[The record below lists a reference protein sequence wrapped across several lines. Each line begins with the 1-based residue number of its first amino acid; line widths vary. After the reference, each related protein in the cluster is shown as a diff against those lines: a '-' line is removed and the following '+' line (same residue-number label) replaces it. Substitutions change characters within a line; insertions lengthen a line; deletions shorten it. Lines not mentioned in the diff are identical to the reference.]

1 MCFVELIIRQLLS
14 NAWNLKKKKKMLL
27 FSKSHSIFTSVS
39 VTKCGSMV
47 INDTFS
53 IKVYTRC
60 RESTEEE
67 VISVRERNAQEN
79 GEECYQRFHRGE
91 FSQV

>member
-1 MCFVELIIRQLLS
+1 M
-14 NAWNLKKKKKMLL
+14 NAWNLKKKKNVIILKYLTVY
-27 FSKSHSIFTSVS
+27 FTSVS

-47 INDTFS
+47 INDTIS

-79 GEECYQRFHRGE
+79 GEECHQRFHRRE